1 MRNMEVR
8 EHRACLENK
17 DVIGSLILAQVES
30 TRRDKAIGVA
40 GVVF

>member
-1 MRNMEVR
+1 MFGEQ
-8 EHRACLENK
+8 
-17 DVIGSLILAQVES
+17 DVIGSLILAQVVS